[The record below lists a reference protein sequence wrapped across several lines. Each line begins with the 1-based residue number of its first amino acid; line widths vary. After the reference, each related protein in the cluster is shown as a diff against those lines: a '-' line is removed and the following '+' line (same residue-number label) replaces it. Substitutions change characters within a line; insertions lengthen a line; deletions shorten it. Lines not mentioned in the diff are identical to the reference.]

1 MNAYLAHHG
10 IKGQKWGERKYQY
23 KDGSL
28 TPEGRKRYGVIG
40 STKAYISQRRKNA
53 RASWK
58 KDDALD
64 TWHDSKVSPVYK
76 KEKSKQI
83 SRKEANREYDRYW
96 EEYEGKLR
104 DVKKETKAANKRAS
118 KQYRA
123 DLKRGLD
130 DKVSR
135 IKKSVSDSK
144 QTRLEKQAKR
154 GRMSSWDQIRNTGI
168 RAVQGEAVA
177 RQAGK
182 LLIKRA
188 MKNNPNLKLS
198 DPDVQS
204 LVNQAGDFGF
214 KAGIAYSRFETV
226 QGYAARKKLYGDA
239 TADPWVSE
247 HSVLNKRK
255 K

>member
-28 TPEGRKRYGVIG
+28 TPEGRKRYGVLG
-40 STKAYISQRRKNA
+40 STKAYISQRRKNVDKFYKE
-53 RASWK
+53 SK
-58 KDDALD
+58 NLGDDKLPSQM
-64 TWHDSKVSPVYK
+64 TK
-76 KEKSKQI
+76 KERAIYDKA
-83 SRKEANREYDRYW
+83 EASYKRRQ
-96 EEYEGKLR
+96 
-104 DVKKETKAANKRAS
+104 ANAG

-130 DKVSR
+130 DKASR
-135 IKKSVSDSK
+135 IKKSISDSK
-144 QTRLEKQAKR
+144 QARLEKQAKR
-154 GRMSSWDQIRNTGI
+154 GRMFSWDQMRNTGI
-168 RAVQGEAVA
+168 RAVQGEIVA
-177 RQAGK
+177 REAGK

-188 MKNNPNLKLS
+188 TKNNPNLKLS
-198 DPDVQS
+198 DSDVQRLIKKAS
-204 LVNQAGDFGF
+204 TFGRNAG
-214 KAGIAYSRFETV
+214 AAYSRFETA
-226 QGYAARKKLYGDA
+226 QGYAARKKLYGDS

>member
-1 MNAYLAHHG
+1 MSVYLAHHG

-53 RASWK
+53 RARWK
-58 KDDALD
+58 KEDALD

-96 EEYEGKLR
+96 QEYEGKLR

-123 DLKRGLD
+123 DLKKGLD
-130 DKVSR
+130 DKASR
-135 IKKSVSDSK
+135 VKKAVGDARQS
-144 QTRLEKQAKR
+144 RLEKQAKR
-154 GRMSSWDQIRNTGI
+154 GEMFSWDQIRNTGT
-168 RAVQGEAVA
+168 RAVQGDMAGRAV
-177 RQAGK
+177 GK
-182 LLIKRA
+182 ALIKQA
-188 MKNNPNLKLS
+188 MRNNPNLKLS
-198 DPDVQS
+198 DAEFNR
-204 LVNQAGDFGF
+204 LVKQAGNFG
-214 KAGIAYSRFETV
+214 KNVGVVYSRVETA
-226 QGYAARKKLYGDA
+226 QGYRARRKL
-239 TADPWVSE
+239 S
-247 HSVLNKRK
+247 K
-255 K
+255 